1 MKVVPLSNDILE
13 KIKRITIKTRRIM
26 MGVTQGAS
34 RSVRKGMGLDFDSL
48 RDYMVGDDI
57 RFIDWKASARSQSLL
72 VKEFYQEQSLA
83 VMIAIDV
90 SGSMDFGSQ
99 GKTKIEIAFELAS
112 AIIMMAYYSGDAVG
126 LVLYSD
132 IIHMTVPAA
141 KGPLHVQHLLETM
154 MNFSLPAKRKTNIK
168 STVDF
173 LLSQKLKNAFL
184 FIVSDAFEN
193 DFNETIDLF
202 VHRYHVYIMLCQ
214 DRREHQL
221 PVGGWLMIQ
230 DNETGFVQYI
240 KLENTLNLLV
250 ERYHQNQTRQ
260 LASVGAT
267 IVSAFSIDEG
277 INALI
282 SIFNT
287 TVL

>member
-1 MKVVPLSNDILE
+1 MKVPLSNDILE

-26 MGVTQGAS
+26 TGVAQGAC

-83 VMIAIDV
+83 IMVAVDV

-99 GKTKIEIAFELAS
+99 GKNKIETAFELAF
-112 AIIMMAYYSGDAVG
+112 AIILMAYYSGDAVG

-132 IIHMTVPAA
+132 MMHVSIPAG
-141 KGPLHVQHLLETM
+141 KGALHIQHLFEAM
-154 MNFSLPAKRKTNIK
+154 VNFKLSVKRKTKIK

-184 FIVSDAFEN
+184 FIISDAFEN
-193 DFNETIDLF
+193 DFNEIINCF
-202 VHRYHVYIMLCQ
+202 VHRYHVYILLCQ
-214 DRREHQL
+214 DKREHQL
-221 PVGGWLMIQ
+221 PVGGWLMIH
-230 DNETGFVQYI
+230 DNEMGIKRYI
-240 KLENTLNLLV
+240 QLENMLNQLIAN
-250 ERYHQNQTRQ
+250 YHQDQARQ
-260 LASVGAT
+260 LISVGAT
-267 IVSAFSIDEG
+267 IVNAFSIDEG
-277 INALI
+277 INELVK
-282 SIFNT
+282 IFNA

>member
-1 MKVVPLSNDILE
+1 MKVPLHNDILE

-26 MGVTQGAS
+26 MGVAHGAS
-34 RSVRKGMGLDFDSL
+34 RSVRKGMGLDFESL

-83 VMIAIDV
+83 IMVAVDV

-99 GKTKIEIAFELAS
+99 GKNKIETAFELAF
-112 AIIMMAYYSGDAVG
+112 AIILMAYYSGDAVG

-132 IIHMTVPAA
+132 IMHVSIPAG
-141 KGPLHVQHLLETM
+141 KGALHIQHLFDAM
-154 MNFSLPAKRKTNIK
+154 VNFKLSVKRKTKIK
-168 STVDF
+168 SAVDF

-184 FIVSDAFEN
+184 FIISDAFE
-193 DFNETIDLF
+193 DGFNEIIHCF
-202 VHRYHVYIMLCQ
+202 VHRYHVYVVLCQ
-214 DRREHQL
+214 DKREHHL
-221 PVGGWLMIQ
+221 PIGGWLMIH
-230 DNETGFVQYI
+230 DNEMGGTRYI
-240 KLENTLNLLV
+240 QLENTLNRLL
-250 ERYHQNQTRQ
+250 EDYHQDQARQ

-267 IVSAFSIDEG
+267 VINAFSIDEG
-277 INALI
+277 INQLI